1 MELTNLNKDRKL
13 RRKPSIDLSTM
24 VYGKLPP
31 QAKDLEE
38 AVLGAILLEK
48 SAFDTVVEILK
59 PECFYVEG
67 NQRIFRAMQGLAQM
81 SRPIDILTVV
91 DELKTREE
99 LDIAGGAYYVTKLTN
114 AVVSSANI
122 EAHARIIL
130 QKFIQRELIRIS
142 GEIIG
147 DAYEDS
153 TDVFDLLDDAESKL
167 FEITNNHL
175 RKNFDSIDTV
185 LVKTIQRIE
194 DLRNKNEDFSGVPS
208 GFPSLDRIT
217 YGWQSTDLIVLAARP
232 SVGKTAFAL
241 NLARSAALHPT
252 KSTPVAIFSLEM
264 SASQLVQRILSAESE
279 IWLEKIARG
288 KLEEHEMKQLYAKGI
303 QRLAQAPIFID
314 DTAAL
319 NIFELRAKCRR
330 LKNKHH
336 VGLIIIDYLQLMSG
350 TGENR
355 NSNREQEISR
365 ISRDLKGLAKELQVP
380 IIALSQL
387 SREVEKRKEGNKM
400 PQLSDLR
407 ECVTGDTL
415 VWLTDGSRRPIKDL
429 VGQQVNLWTLD
440 QDHQL
445 TESISECIWRVG
457 EKEIFELCL
466 ASGRTLKASAE
477 HRILCFDGWNTF
489 AKIKAGDRVAVSK
502 ENPASTQDLVEKN
515 SGFANG
521 LQKSAQ
527 VPWSSHLR
535 ASFSNTRQLTTF
547 EYPMPEDD
555 HQTLVQTAVFWD
567 PVVAVLPCGKEQ
579 VYDLTVNDTHNW
591 FANEGIV
598 THNSGAI
605 EQDADLVMFLYR
617 PEYYDITSNEFGE
630 NNKGET
636 HVRIAKHRNG
646 SLETIKLKALL
657 HIQKFIE
664 EDSSGYDKPGL
675 PPGSWKPV
683 QDPEGGGGAKLY
695 IQAGSKM
702 NDLPMDE
709 D

>member
-1 MELTNLNKDRKL
+1 MDITNLSDRKQ
-13 RRKPSIDLSTM
+13 RRRSSVDLTTM

-38 AVLGAILLEK
+38 AVLGAIMLEQ
-48 SAFDTVVEILK
+48 SAFDTIAEILK
-59 PECFYVEG
+59 PEHFYVESH
-67 NQRIFRAMQGLAQM
+67 QLIFKAMQALTQK
-81 SRPIDILTVV
+81 SQPIDILTVSE
-91 DELKTREE
+91 ELKTREDLE
-99 LDIAGGAYYVTKLTN
+99 KIGGAYYVTRLTN
-114 AVVSSANI
+114 AVVSAANI
-122 EAHARIIL
+122 EAHSRIIL

-194 DLRNKNEDFSGVPS
+194 DMRNKNEDVTGVPT
-208 GFPSLDRIT
+208 GYAMLDHIT
-217 YGWQSTDLIVLAARP
+217 YGWQPTDLIVLAARP

-241 NLARSAALHPT
+241 NLARHAALHPT
-252 KSTPVAIFSLEM
+252 KSTAVGFFSLEM
-264 SASQLVQRILSAESE
+264 SAGQLVQRILSAESE

-288 KLEEHEMKQLYAKGI
+288 RLQEHEMKQLYAKGI

-330 LKNKHH
+330 LKNKHN

-355 NSNREQEISR
+355 NTNREQEISR
-365 ISRDLKGLAKELQVP
+365 ISRDLKGLAKELQIP

-387 SREVEKRKEGNKM
+387 SREVEKRKEGSKM

-407 ECVTGDTL
+407 E
-415 VWLTDGSRRPIKDL
+415 
-429 VGQQVNLWTLD
+429 
-440 QDHQL
+440 
-445 TESISECIWRVG
+445 
-457 EKEIFELCL
+457 
-466 ASGRTLKASAE
+466 
-477 HRILCFDGWNTF
+477 
-489 AKIKAGDRVAVSK
+489 
-502 ENPASTQDLVEKN
+502 
-515 SGFANG
+515 
-521 LQKSAQ
+521 
-527 VPWSSHLR
+527 
-535 ASFSNTRQLTTF
+535 
-547 EYPMPEDD
+547 
-555 HQTLVQTAVFWD
+555 
-567 PVVAVLPCGKEQ
+567 
-579 VYDLTVNDTHNW
+579 
-591 FANEGIV
+591 
-598 THNSGAI
+598 SGAI
-605 EQDADLVMFLYR
+605 EQDADMVMFLYR
-617 PEYYDITSNEFGE
+617 PEYYDITANELGE

-664 EDSSGYDKPGL
+664 EDGNNYST
-675 PPGSWKPV
+675 PPTGNWRPV
-683 QDPEGGGGAKLY
+683 QDDEGGGAKLY

-702 NDLPMDE
+702 NDLPQGDDE
-709 D
+709 EPPF